1 MRRLPVGRLPRFDAG
16 AAEVLDDPYG
26 VYARLRAD
34 GPLCRGG
41 PGQWVVTRHAEV
53 SVLLRDRRLSADY
66 PEEYHRLSVGDGPAV
81 SFFRRIVLDRDPPE
95 HTRLRRLMAQ
105 AFTPA
110 LVRRL
115 ARRIDSLVDELLRP
129 AVERGRLDVVA
140 EVALPLPVAV
150 ICELLGIPAADRV
163 LVRPKIAELARGFAL
178 AVPPADRV
186 VVHDAVTWLRG
197 YVSELSDRRHAMPA
211 DDLLSTMLA
220 AAPGEKVHRLEII
233 DNAIF
238 LFFAGFETTMNLI
251 ATGFDGLARHPR
263 QWSRLRA
270 APDRAPIAVEEFLRY
285 DAPIQAAARMV
296 TEPLDIAGHTVRR
309 GRLLVLLLG
318 SANHDAQRFAD
329 PAQLDIGRAPN
340 PHVSFGGGTHHCLG
354 AALARIEGRAVFEWL
369 ARHCAAIQLEG
380 TPARR
385 RSFTFRSF
393 VRLPV
398 ALTPA

>member
-1 MRRLPVGRLPRFDAG
+1 MGRLPRFDAG
-16 AAEVLDDPYG
+16 TAEVLDDPYAT
-26 VYARLRAD
+26 YARLRAG

-41 PGQWVVTRHAEV
+41 PGQWVLTRHAEV
-53 SVLLRDRRLSADY
+53 SALLRDRRLSADY

-81 SFFRRIVLDRDPPE
+81 SFFRRIVLDRDPPQ
-95 HTRLRRLMAQ
+95 HTRLRRLMAD

-110 LVRRL
+110 LVRGL
-115 ARRIDSLVDELLRP
+115 TRRIDSLVEGLLTP
-129 AVERGRLDVVA
+129 AVGRGRLEVVA
-140 EVALPLPVAV
+140 ELALPLPVAV
-150 ICELLGIPAADRV
+150 ICELLGIPAADRD

-178 AVPPADRV
+178 AVPPAQRAV
-186 VVHDAVTWLRG
+186 AHDAVVWLRD
-197 YVSELSDRRHAMPA
+197 YVGELSRHRRPEPGE
-211 DDLLSTMLA
+211 DLLSTMLA
-220 AAPGEKVHRLEII
+220 AGEAGSEVSRPEII

-251 ATGFDGLARHPR
+251 ATGVDGLARHPA

-270 APDRAPIAVEEFLRY
+270 APELVAAAVEEFLRY

-296 TEPLDIAGHTVRR
+296 TEPFELAGRTIRR

-318 SANHDAQRFAD
+318 SANHDERRFAD
-329 PAQLDIGRAPN
+329 PQRLDIGRAPN

-354 AALARIEGRAVFEWL
+354 AALARLEGRAVFGWL
-369 ARHCAAIQLEG
+369 ARHCAAVHPREAP
-380 TPARR
+380 TRR

-398 ALTPA
+398 SLTPP